1 MKIKF
6 LGAAGCVSGSCH
18 LITIEDKKILLDCG
32 LFQGKDAKDNENE
45 KFHFN
50 PKDIDAVILSHAHMD
65 HSGRIPLL
73 YKLGF
78 RGPVICTNGT
88 KDLCSS
94 MLIDCANIFLHEVSF
109 KNKKREKKGLPLLKP
124 LYEIEEVE
132 GCLKLF
138 KGYGYE
144 EEINLFPN
152 ITLTLKDAGH
162 LLGSA
167 LCEILVNPQKT
178 NNIKLIFSGDIGNV
192 NLPILKDPEY
202 IVSGDYVIMETTYG
216 AEEHKDIKA
225 NLHELVEIIKQTIER
240 KGNVIIPSFSVG
252 KTQEVIY
259 ALNKYIENGEIKNCK
274 VYVDSPLASK
284 TTEIFKKYEEYFDME
299 AKALIEKGDDPLV
312 FKELNF
318 TESVEDSVNL
328 KKINSGLVIIAAS
341 GMCEGGRVIHHLKN
355 NLNREECS
363 VVFVGYQAEGTLG
376 KKILGGERKVSI
388 LGEEI
393 AVKAQIY
400 TLEGLSGHAD
410 KNVLLAWL
418 EKFSNKP
425 KKVFLVHGEGIN
437 IKSFNREI
445 TLKGYNSIIP
455 AKNQEFNIEG

>member
-6 LGAAGCVSGSCH
+6 LGATGCVTGSCH
-18 LITIEDKKILLDCG
+18 LLSIEDKKILLDCG

-45 KFHFN
+45 VFDFN
-50 PKDIDAVILSHAHMD
+50 PKEINVVILSHAHMD

-78 RGPVICTNGT
+78 RGRVICTNAT

-94 MLIDCANIFLHEVSF
+94 MLIDCAHIFIHEISF

-138 KGYGYE
+138 EGYE
-144 EEINLFPN
+144 YKEEISLFEN
-152 ITLTLKDAGH
+152 IKLTFKDAGH

-167 LCEILVNPQKT
+167 LCEILVNSK
-178 NNIKLIFSGDIGNV
+178 NNENTKVVFSGDIGNV

-202 IVSGDYVIMETTYG
+202 ITSGDYVIMETTYG
-216 AEEHKDIKA
+216 DEEHKDIKE
-225 NLHELVEIIKQTIER
+225 NLHELVNIIKQTIER

-252 KTQEVIY
+252 RTQEVIY
-259 ALNKYIENGEIKNCK
+259 ALNKYIENGEIKNCR

-284 TTEIFKKYEEYFDME
+284 TTEIFKKYEEYFDKE
-299 AKALIEKGDDPLV
+299 AKALIEGGDDPLE

-318 TESVEDSVNL
+318 TESVEDSMKL
-328 KKINSGLVIIAAS
+328 KEINSGLVIIAAS

-355 NLNREECS
+355 NLSREECS

-376 KKILGGERKVSI
+376 KKILEGDKEVSI
-388 LGEEI
+388 LGENI
-393 AVKAQIY
+393 TVKAQIHN
-400 TLEGLSGHAD
+400 LEGLSGHAD
-410 KNVLLAWL
+410 KKILLAWL
-418 EKFSNKP
+418 ERFRNKP
-425 KKVFLVHGEGIN
+425 EKVFLVHGESKN

-445 TLKGYNSIIP
+445 TSKGYKSIIP
-455 AKNQEFNIEG
+455 EKNQEFYIEG